1 MLLNY
6 KLNKPAD
13 LIFDCLTNMTRFVA
27 LHPVIEKVNYLGN
40 DKFKIFE
47 TLKLGFIPISFT
59 YPAVIEGDY
68 ESKQVVMKA
77 VVMKIAFIEM
87 VFTINE
93 KNGYS
98 IVREEIK
105 FKSALPIKSIMQ
117 QVFIKQ
123 HALLFKNIENTIE

>member
-59 YPAVIEGDY
+59 YPAVIESDY

-93 KNGYS
+93 KYGYS
-98 IVREEIK
+98 IVEEQIK
-105 FKSALPIKSIMQ
+105 FKCALPIKSIMQ

>member
-1 MLLNY
+1 
-6 KLNKPAD
+6 
-13 LIFDCLTNMTRFVA
+13 
-27 LHPVIEKVNYLGN
+27 
-40 DKFKIFE
+40 
-47 TLKLGFIPISFT
+47 
-59 YPAVIEGDY
+59 
-68 ESKQVVMKA
+68 MKA

>member
-77 VVMKIAFIEM
+77 VVM